1 MFPAGPPGFALLLLR
16 LSVVI
21 SGFATG
27 PGAAL
32 QASWWLYA
40 GLGLTGL
47 ALCIG
52 VFTPIFSALSL
63 AIQLWQ
69 LMLYGNE
76 LGQRAEGILIATALS
91 LLGPGA
97 FSVDSYRFGRR
108 RVRFPEDYRREGPSP

>member
-1 MFPAGPPGFALLLLR
+1 MFPAGLPGFALLLLR
-16 LSVVI
+16 LSVAI

-27 PGAAL
+27 SGAAL

-40 GLGLTGL
+40 GLGFIGL

-52 VFTPIFSALSL
+52 IFTPISAALSL
-63 AIQLWQ
+63 AIQLGQ
-69 LMLYGNE
+69 LVLFGNE
-76 LGQRAEGILIATALS
+76 LGQRAVGVLAATALS

-108 RVRFPEDYRREGPSP
+108 RMRFPEDDPPRGY